1 MRCRSLAGIK
11 QKQQDVA
18 ITKTTTAT
26 TILNEKQK
34 VFATLWGQALRVVND
49 IEELPQLFSASVLY
63 VCVWKG
69 LGAKR
74 GESLGVWGIW
84 VLELVTHKSFVSF
97 RLPHTHAN
105 LNN

>member
-18 ITKTTTAT
+18 TTTTAT

-49 IEELPQLFSASVLY
+49 IEELPQPFS
-63 VCVWKG
+63 CVRVGGIGGKERGVFGG
-69 LGAKR
+69 LGN
-74 GESLGVWGIW
+74 LGIR
-84 VLELVTHKSFVSF
+84 TSY
-97 RLPHTHAN
+97 T
-105 LNN
+105 

>member
-18 ITKTTTAT
+18 TTTAT

-49 IEELPQLFSASVLY
+49 IEELPQPFSGVRVEGIGGKARRVFG
-63 VCVWKG
+63 G
-69 LGAKR
+69 LGN
-74 GESLGVWGIW
+74 LGIR
-84 VLELVTHKSFVSF
+84 TSY
-97 RLPHTHAN
+97 T
-105 LNN
+105 